1 MLPFLCVVCVLCVC
15 CVSNSLSLSYSQM
28 KRKWMKRVKKVD
40 KEVNSNKWSGVAI
53 QPDRGLLRSERNR
66 ASVSAHLVELT
77 FHGDIFNGTM
87 VHDPTRR
94 LTALNEINV
103 FLEGR
108 RCRGP
113 IQRFFQNWQYAQDIL
128 DLFLKFLAVGKVVDQ
143 VAIDCTLPLCRVLRD
158 MAGPNLHR
166 HRRPVYAARSF
177 DEQVRFDE
185 ARSLAEMDLV
195 VLDRP
200 AVQL

>member
-1 MLPFLCVVCVLCVC
+1 
-15 CVSNSLSLSYSQM
+15 M

-53 QPDRGLLRSERNR
+53 QPDRGLKRLERNR
-66 ASVSAHLVELT
+66 ASASAHLVELT

-108 RCRGP
+108 RCRGGP
-113 IQRFFQNWQYAQDIL
+113 IQRFFQNWQYKKDIL
-128 DLFLKFLAVGKVVDQ
+128 DLFLKFLAVGKVVNQ

-158 MAGPNLHR
+158 MAGSNLHR

-177 DEQVRFDE
+177 DEQVRFDQ
-185 ARSLAEMDLV
+185 ARSLAEMDRV